1 MGFPGHGIGNVPAG
15 REGGVAGGAV
25 LERLRTTAG
34 LLLDELHGLPANEHV
49 RERLLSI
56 RARAVAELDASLGAV
71 AELDASLP
79 DHLCE
84 ELLHMAPCMPLA
96 AAPTP
101 ADLCIAGGLLAAWLE
116 GISQAVRLD
125 AAVHTRPTRS

>member
-1 MGFPGHGIGNVPAG
+1 MGFPGHGIGNVSAG

-56 RARAVAELDASLGAV
+56 RARAVAELDASL
-71 AELDASLP
+71 P

-84 ELLHMAPCMPLA
+84 ELLHMAPRLPLA
-96 AAPTP
+96 TTPTP
-101 ADLCIAGGLLAAWLE
+101 ADLCIAEGLLAAWLE